1 MSTPID
7 LRAEYGHRWKIG
19 LDAAAGGRWSD
30 PWNFK
35 ILCRHG
41 EICPWGGGML
51 AASTRRAG
59 AVANRLLALKGV
71 EAIHDGD
78 DGASIAF
85 PISKLKEVAK
95 VMKPRTAR
103 HANPAQLAAL
113 ERGRIQR
120 VPAADASPSLSVSS
134 NSQGASHG

>member
-7 LRAEYGHRWKIG
+7 VRAEFGHRWRIG

-41 EICPWGGGML
+41 EICPWGDGIL

-113 ERGRIQR
+113 ERGRLQR
-120 VPAADASPSLSVSS
+120 PPTPDVSLSLSVSS
-134 NSQGASHG
+134 NS

>member
-30 PWNFK
+30 PWNFQ

-41 EICPWGGGML
+41 EICPWGNGLL
-51 AASTRRAG
+51 AASTHHAG
-59 AVANRLLALKGV
+59 AVANRLLSLEGI

-78 DGASIAF
+78 DGASVTF

-113 ERGRIQR
+113 ERGRLHR
-120 VPAADASPSLSVSS
+120 LTTADVSPSQSVSS
-134 NSQGASHG
+134 NFQGAKHG

>member
-41 EICPWGGGML
+41 EICPWGDGIL

-59 AVANRLLALKGV
+59 AVADMVKAVDRGMVISDVRLLEKHGGKS
-71 EAIHDGD
+71 GD
-78 DGASIAF
+78 W
-85 PISKLKEVAK
+85 VA
-95 VMKPRTAR
+95 
-103 HANPAQLAAL
+103 
-113 ERGRIQR
+113 G
-120 VPAADASPSLSVSS
+120 
-134 NSQGASHG
+134 

>member
-1 MSTPID
+1 MSAPID

-41 EICPWGGGML
+41 EICPWGDGLL
-51 AASTRRAG
+51 AASTHHAG
-59 AVANRLLALKGV
+59 AVANKLLALDGV
-71 EAIHDGD
+71 DAILDGD

-85 PISKLKEVAK
+85 PISKLKEVTK
-95 VMKPRTAR
+95 VLKPRTTR
-103 HANPAQLAAL
+103 RPNPAQLAAL
-113 ERGRIQR
+113 VRGRIQQI
-120 VPAADASPSLSVSS
+120 PAADVSSSLSVSS
-134 NSQGASHG
+134 NSEGSSHG

>member
-85 PISKLKEVAK
+85 PISKLKDVAK
-95 VMKPRTAR
+95 VMKPRTAW

-113 ERGRIQR
+113 ERGRLQR
-120 VPAADASPSLSVSS
+120 TPTPVVSLSMSVSS
-134 NSQGASHG
+134 NS

>member
-41 EICPWGGGML
+41 EIYPWGDGLL
-51 AASTRRAG
+51 AASTHRAG
-59 AVANRLLALKGV
+59 AVANRLLALEDIEV
-71 EAIHDGD
+71 IHDGD
-78 DGASIAF
+78 DGASIVF

-113 ERGRIQR
+113 KRGRLR
-120 VPAADASPSLSVSS
+120 RLPEADVSPSLSVSL
-134 NSQGASHG
+134 NSRGASHG